1 MSTVTV
7 SHKARIH
14 LMNKM
19 LANDK
24 KFIFL
29 QAKGGGCAGFK
40 YDWSFPD
47 EKDLHES
54 DTYIELSDQHKLVI
68 DRFSEFKILGCEIDY
83 TESISGSTLEINN
96 PNAKATCGCGESF
109 S

>member
-1 MSTVTV
+1 MVTVT
-7 SHKARIH
+7 HKAKTH

-24 KFIFL
+24 KYILL

-47 EKDLHES
+47 EKDINQL
-54 DTYIELSDQHKLVI
+54 DMCIDISDQHKLVI
-68 DRFSEFKILGCEIDY
+68 DRYSEFKILGCEIDY
-83 TESISGSTLEINN
+83 AESISGSTLEIIN